1 MNKIAEAGRE
11 YFENIDEAVIT
22 TRRVIFL
29 EVFAGFL
36 GGIVLGMLI
45 APPRRVK
52 MGCNNGNNNSA
63 KYGSRKK

>member
-1 MNKIAEAGRE
+1 MNKFAEISRE
-11 YFENIDEAVIT
+11 YFENIDEPVIT
-22 TRRVIFL
+22 TRKAIFL
-29 EVFAGFL
+29 EVLAGFL

-63 KYGSRKK
+63 KYGSREK